1 MITLFQIT
9 GSSSFAVRAALECT
23 GAEYEVVDVHP
34 RRRDEAPGFADTNPL
49 KRVPA
54 LREGDVRISET
65 GAILLWLG
73 DRFPD
78 AHLAPAVGTPARA
91 DHYRW
96 ITWCANTLHVGW
108 WPIMAPFFYIGDDPG
123 AAAALD
129 AGGRRN
135 ILRAGDHLE
144 RWLDDHEW
152 LAGDR
157 PGVSDI
163 YAYMLVGWSNYYDD
177 IRLGGPA
184 VADHYR
190 RVGAL
195 PGVARARGLDDLDD
209 RLIRVHPDLRGGRPV
224 D

>member
-9 GSSSFAVRAALECT
+9 GSSSFAVRAALECA

-34 RRRDEAPGFADTNPL
+34 SRRDDAAGFADANPL

-96 ITWCANTLHVGW
+96 VTWCANTLHVGW
-108 WPIMAPFFYIGDDPG
+108 WPSWEV
-123 AAAALD
+123 ALD
-129 AGGRRN
+129 QLVHVSGLVKRDGSIVVVA
-135 ILRAGDHLE
+135 HL
-144 RWLDDHEW
+144 H
-152 LAGDR
+152 AKQ
-157 PGVSDI
+157 I
-163 YAYMLVGWSNYYDD
+163 N
-177 IRLGGPA
+177 
-184 VADHYR
+184 H
-190 RVGAL
+190 GAL
-195 PGVARARGLDDLDD
+195 ILDVPVALECGHELGVEGLVVESLA
-209 RLIRVHPDLRGGRPV
+209 LLPLVQGHEHI
-224 D
+224 

>member
-9 GSSSFAVRAALECT
+9 GSSSFAARAALECA

-34 RRRDEAPGFADTNPL
+34 RRRDEAPGFADANPL

-54 LREGDVRISET
+54 LRDGDVRLAET
-65 GAILLWLG
+65 GAIMLWIG

-78 AHLAPAVGTPARA
+78 AGLAPAMGTPARA

-96 ITWCANTLHVGW
+96 VTWCANTLHVGW
-108 WPIMAPFFYIGDDPG
+108 WPIMAGFYFTNNESAQQSLEQRGRENM
-123 AAAALD
+123 
-129 AGGRRN
+129 AGHGR
-135 ILRAGDHLE
+135 HLE
-144 RWLDDHEW
+144 AWLEGHEW
-152 LAGDR
+152 LAGDL

-163 YAYMLVGWSNYYDD
+163 YAYMLVGWANYYDD
-177 IRLGGPA
+177 ITLGGPA
-184 VADHYR
+184 VASHYA

-195 PGVARARGLDDLDD
+195 PGVARARELDDLDE
-209 RLIRVHPDLRGGRPV
+209 RLIRFHPELRGGKPL

>member
-9 GSSSFAVRAALECT
+9 GSSSFAARAALECA

-34 RRRDEAPGFADTNPL
+34 RRRDEAPGFADANPL

-54 LREGDVRISET
+54 LRDGDVRLAET
-65 GAILLWLG
+65 AAILLWIG

-78 AHLAPAVGTPARA
+78 AGLAPGVGTAARA

-96 ITWCANTLHVGW
+96 VTWCANTLHVGW
-108 WPIMAPFFYIGDDPG
+108 WPIMAGFYFTTNES
-123 AAAALD
+123 AQQSLEVR
-129 AGGRRN
+129 GRENMDRHG
-135 ILRAGDHLE
+135 RHLE
-144 RWLDDHEW
+144 AWLADHEW

-163 YAYMLVGWSNYYDD
+163 YAYMLVGWANYYDD
-177 IRLGGPA
+177 ITLGGPA
-184 VADHYR
+184 VASHYA

-195 PGVARARGLDDLDD
+195 PGVVRARELDDLDD
-209 RLIRVHPDLRGGRPV
+209 RLIRFHPDLRGGKPL

>member
-9 GSSSFAVRAALECT
+9 GSSSFAVRAALECA

-34 RRRDEAPGFADTNPL
+34 RRRDDAPGFADANPL

-96 ITWCANTLHVGW
+96 VTWCANTLHVGW
-108 WPIMAPFFYIGDDPG
+108 GPIMAPFFYLGDDPG

-144 RWLDDHEW
+144 RWLADHEW

-157 PGVSDI
+157 PGVCDI

-195 PGVARARGLDDLDD
+195 PGVARARGLDDLDE
-209 RLIRVHPDLRGGRPV
+209 RLLRVHPDLRGGRPV